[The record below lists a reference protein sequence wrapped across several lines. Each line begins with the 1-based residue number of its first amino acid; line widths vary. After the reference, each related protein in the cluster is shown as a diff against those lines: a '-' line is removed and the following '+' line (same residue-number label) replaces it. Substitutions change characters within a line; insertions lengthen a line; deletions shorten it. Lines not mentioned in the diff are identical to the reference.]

1 MRRIVRP
8 AWESAAKSNGAAVHH
23 AEKAPGHT
31 VTAPAPNGSSDV
43 QWIKPAI
50 ADILKTQ
57 EPDRDVRVDVGNVKY
72 GSWIWDESTGV
83 LGHFSVKDLAADLGR
98 KAAKQLVSELPVV
111 ILTWDQLKAR
121 RGAGSKDI

>member
-1 MRRIVRP
+1 MRKIVRP
-8 AWESAAKSNGAAVHH
+8 AWQSAAKSSEAAAHH
-23 AEKAPGHT
+23 AEKAPDQT

-50 ADILKTQ
+50 ADILKGQ
-57 EPDRDVRVDVGNVKY
+57 EPNRDVRVDVGNVKY

-83 LGHFSVKDLAADLGR
+83 HCHFSVKDLAVDLGR

-111 ILTWDQLKAR
+111 ILTWDQLKAKR
-121 RGAGSKDI
+121 DI

>member
-1 MRRIVRP
+1 MRRIVQP
-8 AWESAAKSNGAAVHH
+8 AWESAAKLNEAAASP
-23 AEKAPGHT
+23 AEKAPDQT

-50 ADILKTQ
+50 ADILKKQ

-83 LGHFSVKDLAADLGR
+83 HCHFSVKDLAADLGR
-98 KAAKQLVSELPVV
+98 KAAKQLVAELPVV
-111 ILTWDQLKAR
+111 ILTWDQLKAQR
-121 RGAGSKDI
+121 NI